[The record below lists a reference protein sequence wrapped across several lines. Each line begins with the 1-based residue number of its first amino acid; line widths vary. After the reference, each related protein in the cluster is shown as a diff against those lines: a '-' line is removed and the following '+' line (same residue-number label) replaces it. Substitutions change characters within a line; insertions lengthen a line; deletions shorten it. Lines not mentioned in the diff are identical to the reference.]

1 MSFHPTTQRLVL
13 RAPMLSDMAD
23 FVAILN
29 DYDVAKNLQKV
40 PHPFTNTLFCEALAR
55 SDRERRD
62 GSVHSFAVT
71 RAMDGALI
79 GLCSTERGADGTWE
93 FGYWYGRP
101 YWGQGYATEA
111 ARPVMRFAFE
121 DIGAERL
128 TAGWF
133 DDNPASGA
141 VLHKLGFAI
150 TGVARVHCRAR
161 NCEVLSNRVQLT
173 RAEFARKKAA

>member
-1 MSFHPTTQRLVL
+1 MSFHPTTQRLIL
-13 RAPMLSDMAD
+13 RAPTLTDMPA

-29 DYDVAKNLQKV
+29 DYDVAKNLQRV
-40 PHPFTNTLFCEALAR
+40 PRPFTDSLFVEALTR
-55 SDRERRD
+55 TDQERRN
-62 GSVHSFAVT
+62 GSAYRLAVT

-79 GLCSTERGADGTWE
+79 GMCSAERGKHGAWE
-93 FGYWYGRP
+93 FGYWYGKP

-111 ARPVMRFAFE
+111 AWPMIRFAFE
-121 DIGAERL
+121 DLQAESL

-150 TGVARVHCRAR
+150 TSVASVPCLAR
-161 NCEVLSNRVQLT
+161 GCEVLSNRTLLT
-173 RAEFARKKAA
+173 RDGFARKKAA

>member
-1 MSFHPTTQRLVL
+1 MSFHPTTQRLIL
-13 RAPMLSDMAD
+13 RAPTMTDMPA

-29 DYDVAKNLQKV
+29 DYDVAKNLRLV
-40 PHPFTNTLFCEALAR
+40 AHPFTETLFREALVR
-55 SDRERRD
+55 IDRERQD
-62 GSVHSFAVT
+62 GTGYSFAVT

-79 GLCSTERGADGTWE
+79 GLCAADRSENGAWE

-121 DIGAERL
+121 DLGAARL
-128 TAGWF
+128 TAGWY
-133 DDNPASGA
+133 DDNPSSGA

-150 TGVARVHCRAR
+150 TGVARVHCVAR
-161 NCEVLSNRVQLT
+161 GCEVLSNRVQLT
-173 RAEFARKKAA
+173 REQFARKKAA

>member
-1 MSFHPTTQRLVL
+1 MSFHPTTQRLIL
-13 RAPMLSDMAD
+13 RRPTMTDMPA

-29 DYDVAKNLQKV
+29 DYDVAKNLRLV
-40 PHPFTNTLFCEALAR
+40 AHPFTDTLFREALVHI
-55 SDRERRD
+55 DRERQD
-62 GSVHSFAVT
+62 GAAYYFAVT

-79 GLCSTERGADGTWE
+79 GMCAAERAADGAWE
-93 FGYWYGRP
+93 LGYWYGRP

-121 DIGAERL
+121 DLGAERL

-150 TGVARVHCRAR
+150 TGVTRVPCLARGR
-161 NCEVLSNRVQLT
+161 EVLSNRVQLT
-173 RAEFARKKAA
+173 RAQFARKKAA

>member
-1 MSFHPTTQRLVL
+1 MSFQPTTQRLIL
-13 RAPMLSDMAD
+13 RAPTLTDMPD

-29 DYDVAKNLQKV
+29 DYDVAKNLQRV
-40 PHPFTNTLFCEALAR
+40 AHPFTEAMFYDALAR
-55 SDRERRD
+55 IDRDRRNS
-62 GSVHSFAVT
+62 SVHSFAVT

-79 GLCSTERGADGTWE
+79 GMCSAERSHEGAWE
-93 FGYWYGRP
+93 FGYWFGRP

-121 DIGAERL
+121 DLAAERL

-141 VLHKLGFAI
+141 VLHKLGFGI
-150 TGVARVHCRAR
+150 TGVTRVNCLARGCQVI
-161 NCEVLSNRVQLT
+161 SNRTQLT

>member
-1 MSFHPTTQRLVL
+1 MSFHPTTQRLIL
-13 RAPMLSDMAD
+13 RAPTMTDMPA

-29 DYDVAKNLQKV
+29 DYEVSKNLQQV
-40 PHPFTNTLFCEALAR
+40 PHPFTDTLFFEALAR
-55 SDRERRD
+55 TDQERRC
-62 GSVHSFAVT
+62 GSAYRFAVT

-79 GLCSTERGADGTWE
+79 GMCSSERGEHGAWE
-93 FGYWYGRP
+93 FGYWYGKS

-111 ARPVMRFAFE
+111 AWPMIRFAFE
-121 DIGAERL
+121 DLAAERL

-150 TGVARVHCRAR
+150 TSVASVPCLAR
-161 NCEVLSNRVQLT
+161 GCEVLSNRTLLT
-173 RAEFARKKAA
+173 RDGFARKKAA

>member
-13 RAPMLSDMAD
+13 RAPTMTDMPD
-23 FVAILN
+23 FVRILG
-29 DYDVAKNLQKV
+29 DYEVAKNLRLV
-40 PHPFTNTLFCEALAR
+40 PHPFTDTLFREALVR
-55 SDRERRD
+55 IDQERRD
-62 GSVHSFAVT
+62 GTDFSFAVT

-79 GLCSTERGADGTWE
+79 GMCAVNRLSGGAWE

-121 DIGAERL
+121 DKGAERL

-141 VLHKLGFAI
+141 VLHKLGFSI
-150 TGVARVHCRAR
+150 TGVTRVPCAARG
-161 NCEVLSNRVQLT
+161 CEVLSNRVQLT
-173 RAEFARKKAA
+173 REQFTRKKAA

>member
-1 MSFHPTTQRLVL
+1 MSFHPTTQRLIL
-13 RAPMLSDMAD
+13 RPPTLTDMPA

-29 DYDVAKNLQKV
+29 DYDVAKNLRLV
-40 PHPFTNTLFCEALAR
+40 AHPFTETLFREALVR
-55 SDRERRD
+55 IDRERQD
-62 GSVHSFAVT
+62 GTGYSFAVT

-79 GLCSTERGADGTWE
+79 GLCAADRGPNGAWE

-121 DIGAERL
+121 DRGAERL

-150 TGVARVHCRAR
+150 AGVARVRCLAR
-161 NCEVLSNRVQLT
+161 GCEVLSNRAQLT
-173 RAEFARKKAA
+173 REQFARKKAA

>member
-1 MSFHPTTQRLVL
+1 MSFHPTTQRLIL
-13 RAPMLSDMAD
+13 RAPTMTDMPA

-29 DYDVAKNLQKV
+29 NYDVAKNLRLV
-40 PHPFTNTLFCEALAR
+40 PHPFTDTLFRESLAR
-55 SDRERRD
+55 IDQERRD
-62 GSVHSFAVT
+62 GADYSFAVT

-79 GLCSTERGADGTWE
+79 GMCSTERGENGAWE
-93 FGYWYGRP
+93 FGYWYGKS

-121 DIGAERL
+121 DMGAERL

-133 DDNPASGA
+133 DDNPASGR
-141 VLHKLGFAI
+141 VLRKLGFAI
-150 TGVARVHCRAR
+150 AGVARVPCVAR
-161 NCEVLSNRVQLT
+161 GCEVVSNRVQLT